1 MSPSEEERGRPL
13 SEEITAWEFLYNV
26 RQVRA
31 SETGPGSSMEPEKMK
46 VKICL
51 VGEGAVGKTCLIRR
65 FIHDQFDDRYI
76 STLGAKVSKKE
87 LRVDADGAPVDVDMT
102 IWDIMGEKGF
112 RELLKEAYF
121 HGAQGVLAVCDIT
134 RMETL
139 TDLDEWVAAVVKV
152 TGQVP
157 VEFLANKAD
166 LKEEAAITSADLEA
180 AAKAHDAPFLFTSA
194 KTGEN
199 VETAFA
205 QLAKLISARAH
216 AQ

>member
-1 MSPSEEERGRPL
+1 
-13 SEEITAWEFLYNV
+13 
-26 RQVRA
+26 
-31 SETGPGSSMEPEKMK
+31 MK

-87 LRVDADGAPVDVDMT
+87 LVVGTDGSQINVDMT

-121 HGAQGVLAVCDIT
+121 HGAQGILAVCDVT
-134 RMETL
+134 RVETL

-152 TGQVP
+152 TGKIP
-157 VEFLANKAD
+157 VEFLGNKAD
-166 LKEEAAITSADLEA
+166 LKEQQVVKPEDLET
-180 AAKAHDAPFLFTSA
+180 AAKQHGAPFLFTSA

-199 VETAFA
+199 VEQAFA
-205 QLAKLISARAH
+205 ELAKMISAHAH
-216 AQ
+216 AA

>member
-1 MSPSEEERGRPL
+1 
-13 SEEITAWEFLYNV
+13 
-26 RQVRA
+26 
-31 SETGPGSSMEPEKMK
+31 MEPEKMK

-87 LRVDADGAPVDVDMT
+87 ILVDGSGGPISVDMT

-121 HGAQGVLAVCDIT
+121 HGAQGVLAVCDVT
-134 RMETL
+134 RRETL
-139 TDLDEWVAAVVKV
+139 DDLEEWVAAVVKV

-166 LKEEAAITSADLEA
+166 LKDEQVVNDTDLQKAAGLHGS
-180 AAKAHDAPFLFTSA
+180 PFLFTSA

-199 VETAFA
+199 VEKAFA
-205 QLAKLISARAH
+205 ELAKMITAKAIAH
-216 AQ
+216 